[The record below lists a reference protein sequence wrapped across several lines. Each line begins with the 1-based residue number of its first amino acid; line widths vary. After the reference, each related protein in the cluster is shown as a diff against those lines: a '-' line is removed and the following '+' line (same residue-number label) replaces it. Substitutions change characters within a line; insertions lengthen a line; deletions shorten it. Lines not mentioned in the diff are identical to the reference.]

1 MRKSLTVLALLFVGL
16 LGSQTAKADSC
27 NGVPGAA
34 NLVANCAFGTG
45 DFTGWSGTAVADTFN
60 TVDNYLPYGS
70 LPYDATLGASADESL
85 TQTLTTVAGD
95 QYTIIFALMN
105 TQTPDSPYINDFS
118 ALFGGAT
125 LFSETNAPA
134 DAYTLYSFTT
144 TATGA
149 STDLTFT
156 SQNGEG
162 YFGLASISAQDTTPT
177 ATPEPSSLLLFG
189 SGLVALAAA
198 ARRRFSR

>member
-16 LGSQTAKADSC
+16 LGSQAAKADSC
-27 NGVPGAA
+27 NGVSSAA
-34 NLVANCAFGTG
+34 NLVSNCAFGTG
-45 DFTGWSGTAVADTFN
+45 DFTGWSGSATADIFN
-60 TVDNYLPYGS
+60 TVDSYLPYGS
-70 LPYDATLGASADESL
+70 LPYDVSLGASSDESL

-95 QYTIIFALMN
+95 QYTIQFALMN
-105 TQTPDSPYINDFS
+105 TQTPDLGYINDFS

-125 LFSETNAPA
+125 LFSETNAAA

-144 TATGA
+144 TASGT

-156 SQNGEG
+156 SQNWEG
-162 YFGLASISAQDTTPT
+162 YFGLASISAQDTTPA

-189 SGLVALAAA
+189 SGLVALAGA
-198 ARRRFSR
+198 ARRRFCR